1 MTPHTYLSPDLR
13 TLLENTVV
21 KARTAAESGASAAM
35 VALAVRDPKSPF
47 DAGSPQ
53 GRLRNGLRARARQL
67 GVSGEDDG
75 LRRVAEEVAYVQW
88 HRMLFAR
95 FLAEN
100 GLLVHPTGAPV
111 SLAEC
116 AELAPEEGEPDE
128 WMLAAR
134 YAAQMLPGIFPLED
148 PSAQV
153 RFSPDDRQNLEAL
166 LKSLPT
172 AVFIAED
179 ALGWVYQ
186 FWQTRRKAEVNQ
198 SGRKIGGED
207 ISPVT
212 QLFTEPYMVRFLLE
226 NSLGAWWA
234 ARHPGSPLLRSFD
247 YLRLRDDGTPA
258 AGTFPGWPD
267 RVAKVTMMDPS
278 CGSGHFLVVGF
289 GILRRMRMEEEGLSE
304 SAAAEAVLRDNLYG
318 LELDPRC
325 TQIAAFALAMAAWKA
340 GGVRALPVPHVVCCG
355 IPVQGQLETWREL
368 AEGNAKLRS
377 AMERLYELFR
387 NAPDLGSL
395 INPASLPTENR
406 MFTADYA
413 EVAPLLAKALA
424 AEKTKDDP
432 AAAVFGAAA
441 RGVAMAAELLA
452 GTYTLVATNVPY
464 LGSGRQ
470 TASVKAYCEARF
482 PRAKPD
488 LATCM
493 MARSL
498 ELAAAAGT
506 AALVTPQSW
515 LFLGPYR
522 KFRED
527 LLARCDLGII
537 AQLGPGAF
545 GAVSG
550 EVVTVNL
557 SILGNSHAAT
567 DGTFMAIDVSLIAGV
582 DEKARA
588 LVDSSLVGLQQSA
601 QFRNPD
607 ARIIASVA
615 ADLPLLS
622 HLATAYKGVAT
633 GDISRFVAR
642 FWEVRLAP
650 TAWVPFQGAPDDS
663 SCHYGGRSQALFW
676 ERGCGQ
682 LRAFAEAA
690 REQLH
695 DVDRRGNQVWGRRGV
710 AVGQMSSLRCTLY
723 TGDIF
728 DEGTAG
734 IVPTDE
740 AHLLAIWCFISSPEF
755 EAEVRRVDN
764 SSLKIPTK
772 TMLKVPFDLPHWQ
785 AVAAEKYPNG
795 LPEPYSNDPS
805 QWLFRGSPVGSTDP
819 LQVAVARLLGY
830 RWPDQPA
837 DDLDAQADTDGIVCV
852 PAVARELPAGER
864 LRKLLVAAWGDAWS
878 NATLDKLLADA
889 GCAGKSL
896 DAWLRDGFFPAH
908 CKRFDNR
915 PFIWHI
921 WDGHPAGFSA
931 LVNYHRLDRATLRKL
946 TFTYLGDWINAQK
959 ASVERQEAGAE
970 GRYAAAL
977 ALQVKL
983 KAIEEGAPPF
993 DIYVRWKPMH
1003 QQPIGWEPDINDGV
1017 RLNVRPFVNAG
1028 VLRSKFTVNWN
1039 KDRGANPD
1047 GSERINDLHPSIEE
1061 RRGARAAHGTR

>member
-47 DAGSPQ
+47 DAGSPH

-75 LRRVAEEVAYVQW
+75 FRRLSEEVAYVQW

-134 YAAQMLPGIFPLED
+134 YAAQMLPGIFPLDD

-153 RFSPDDRQNLEAL
+153 RFAPDNRQALEAL

-172 AVFIAED
+172 SVFAAED

-186 FWQTRRKAEVNQ
+186 FWQTQKKAEVNQ

-234 ARHPGSPLLRSFD
+234 ARHPGSPLVRSFE
-247 YLRLRDDGTPA
+247 YLRFRDDGTPA
-258 AGTFPGWPD
+258 AGSFPGWPD

-289 GILRRMRMEEEGLSE
+289 GMLRRMRMEEEGLSE

-325 TQIAAFALAMAAWKA
+325 TQIAAFALAMSAWKA

-355 IPVQGQLETWREL
+355 IPVQGQLETWREF
-368 AEGNAKLRS
+368 AGGNGALRS
-377 AMERLYELFR
+377 AMERLFELFR

-441 RGVAMAAELLA
+441 RGVAAAAELLA

-464 LGSGRQ
+464 LGRKSHEKVLLEHGD
-470 TASVKAYCEARF
+470 ASYRSSKADLSTMFVARTMIMACPGGSVALVSSQGWWELSSYTDFRRELLVHCWNVIASLGEEAWRTF
-482 PRAKPD
+482 GARGPRAVLNVISRLDTKD
-488 LATCM
+488 AEVAVLSATRHKSIEDKDRELQKGDVAFLPK
-493 MARSL
+493 AR
-498 ELAAAAGT
+498 
-506 AALVTPQSW
+506 
-515 LFLGPYR
+515 
-522 KFRED
+522 
-527 LLARCDLGII
+527 LLANPDHRI
-537 AQLGPGAF
+537 
-545 GAVSG
+545 S
-550 EVVTVNL
+550 
-557 SILGNSHAAT
+557 
-567 DGTFMAIDVSLIAGV
+567 VSLIDRGTLLSTYA
-582 DEKARA
+582 D
-588 LVDSSLVGLQQSA
+588 GLQG
-601 QFRNPD
+601 
-607 ARIIASVA
+607 I
-615 ADLPLLS
+615 
-622 HLATAYKGVAT
+622 ATADYP
-633 GDISRFVAR
+633 RFGRSV
-642 FWEVRLAP
+642 WEVP
-650 TAWVPFQGAPDDS
+650 SIGGAWAKQQGTVS
-663 SCHYGGRSQALFW
+663 ETMLYGGRTGLVYWEGGEGELSRSPQARIQGL
-676 ERGCGQ
+676 
-682 LRAFAEAA
+682 AA
-690 REQLH
+690 L
-695 DVDRRGNQVWGRRGV
+695 GRRGV
-710 AVGQMSSLRCTLY
+710 AVTQMRSLAVT
-723 TGDIF
+723 IF
-728 DEGTAG
+728 DGSLFDNNTAV
-734 IVPTDE
+734 ILPKDPN
-740 AHLLAIWCFISSPEF
+740 HLGAVWTFCMSDQFARSVRAIDQKV
-755 EAEVRRVDN
+755 AVTNATLV
-764 SSLKIPTK
+764 
-772 TMLKVPFDLPHWQ
+772 KVPFDLSHWQ

-795 LPEPYSNDPS
+795 LPEPFSNDPT
-805 QWLFRGSPVGSTDP
+805 QWFFKGDPVGSSDP
-819 LQVAVARLLGY
+819 LLVAVARLLAY
-830 RWPDQPA
+830 RWPDQVA
-837 DDLDAQADTDGIVCV
+837 DDLDPHADSDGIVCV

-889 GCAGKSL
+889 GYAGKSL

-946 TFTYLGDWINAQK
+946 TFTYLGDWIAAQK
-959 ASVERQEAGAE
+959 AAVEHQEAGAE

-1047 GSERINDLHPSIEE
+1047 GSGRINDLHPPIEE
-1061 RRGARAAHGTR
+1061 RRAARAAHGTR

>member
-21 KARTAAESGASAAM
+21 KARTAAESGANAAL
-35 VALAVRDPKSPF
+35 VALAVSDGKSPF

-67 GVSGEDDG
+67 GAAGEADG
-75 LRRVAEEVAYVQW
+75 LRRLAEEVAYVQW

-134 YAAQMLPGIFPLED
+134 YAAQMLPGIFPLDD

-153 RFSPDDRQNLEAL
+153 RYSPDDRQALEAL
-166 LKSLPT
+166 LKALPP
-172 AVFIAED
+172 AVFAAED

-186 FWQTRRKAEVNQ
+186 FWQTRRKADVNQ

-234 ARHPGSPLLRSFD
+234 ARRPGSPLLRTFD
-247 YLRLRDDGTPA
+247 YLRFRDDGTPA
-258 AGTFPGWPD
+258 AGAFPGWPD
-267 RVAKVTMMDPS
+267 TVAKVTMMDPS

-289 GILRRMRMEEEGLSE
+289 GMLRRMRMEEEGLSE
-304 SAAAEAVLRDNLYG
+304 AAAAEAVLRDNLYG

-368 AEGNAKLRS
+368 AGGNAKLKS

-464 LGSGRQ
+464 LGYRRQ
-470 TASVKAYCEARF
+470 AGVLKTHLDAAYGDARY
-482 PRAKPD
+482 D
-488 LATCM
+488 LATAFMQRCVALSAGCVAVVVPQHWSFTGAYEGFRKRLLSSYRLPLF
-493 MARSL
+493 ARLGARAFDGITGEIVSV
-498 ELAAAAGT
+498 
-506 AALVTPQSW
+506 ALT
-515 LFLGPYR
+515 FLVPKHPDAHSEICG
-522 KFRED
+522 
-527 LLARCDLGII
+527 
-537 AQLGPGAF
+537 
-545 GAVSG
+545 
-550 EVVTVNL
+550 
-557 SILGNSHAAT
+557 
-567 DGTFMAIDVSLIAGV
+567 IDVSDGADAAG
-582 DEKARA
+582 KAN
-588 LVDSSLVGLQQSA
+588 GLQTSA
-601 QFRNPD
+601 LAFVAQATQLRNPD
-607 ARIIASVA
+607 ARLTMQAGVGAQPLSSVA
-615 ADLPLLS
+615 S
-622 HLATAYKGVAT
+622 AYAGVLN
-633 GDISRFVAR
+633 GDTPRFVIS
-642 FWEVRLAP
+642 FWEVMEFGP
-650 TAWVPFQGAPDDS
+650 TWEFLQTTLSETG
-663 SCHYGGRSQALFW
+663 HYGGRSAAIRW
-676 ERGCGQ
+676 ERGVGQ
-682 LRAFAEAA
+682 LRAHAVEV
-690 REQLH
+690 REKLH
-695 DVDRRGNQVWGRRGV
+695 DADRRGNQAWGKWGVGVSSMGSLPVTIYTGEKFDSNV
-710 AVGQMSSLRCTLY
+710 AVVMPSDPNSL
-723 TGDIF
+723 
-728 DEGTAG
+728 A
-734 IVPTDE
+734 
-740 AHLLAIWCFISSPEF
+740 AIWCFCSDPTF
-755 EAEVRRVDN
+755 HDAVRELDQSV
-764 SSLKIPTK
+764 
-772 TMLKVPFDLPHWQ
+772 KVTNATFGKVAFDLSYWQ
-785 AVAAEKYPNG
+785 SVAAEKYPNG
-795 LPEPYSNDPS
+795 LPEPFSNDPT
-805 QWLFRGSPVGSTDP
+805 QWLFNGNPVGSTDP

-830 RWPDQPA
+830 RWPDQPS
-837 DDLDAQADTDGIVCV
+837 DDLDAHADADGIVCI

-878 NATLDKLLADA
+878 NAVLDKLLADA
-889 GCAGKSL
+889 GYAGKSL
-896 DAWLRDGFFPAH
+896 DGWLRDGFFPAH

-946 TFTYLGDWINAQK
+946 TFTYLGDWITAQK
-959 ASVERQEAGAE
+959 AAVERQEAGAE

-977 ALQVKL
+977 ALQGKL
-983 KAIEEGAPPF
+983 KAIEEGVPPY

-1017 RLNVRPFVNAG
+1017 RLNVRPFVTAG

-1061 RRGARAAHGTR
+1061 RRAARMAHGSR

>member
-47 DAGSPQ
+47 DTGSPQ

-75 LRRVAEEVAYVQW
+75 FRRVAEEVAYVQW

-153 RFSPDDRQNLEAL
+153 RFAPDDRQTLEAL

-234 ARHPGSPLLRSFD
+234 ARHPGSPLLRTFD

-289 GILRRMRMEEEGLSE
+289 GMLRRMRMEEEGLSE

-413 EVAPLLAKALA
+413 DVAPLLAKALA

-441 RGVAMAAELLA
+441 RGVAMAAGLLSA
-452 GTYTLVATNVPY
+452 SYTLVATNVPY
-464 LGSGRQ
+464 LVRLRQ
-470 TASVKAYCEARF
+470 SEFLMAYCDDHHNDARL
-482 PRAKPD
+482 D
-488 LATCM
+488 LATVFVDRC
-493 MARSL
+493 
-498 ELAAAAGT
+498 LALCERGASC
-506 AALVTPQSW
+506 ALVTPQGW
-515 LFLGPYR
+515 LFLDKYK
-522 KFRED
+522 KFRRRLLD
-527 LLARCDLGII
+527 TVGWNFLARLGTN
-537 AQLGPGAF
+537 AF
-545 GAVSG
+545 TSISG
-550 EVVTVNL
+550 EVVNV
-557 SILGNSHAAT
+557 ILLVLTRGGGVEGNISGADATAAAT
-567 DGTFMAIDVSLIAGV
+567 SAEKDRSLRHNPLLTATQSSQRGATDSRVTLGATESMALLNRYCTSFHGISTTDY
-582 DEKARA
+582 ARFGRNFWELSA
-588 LVDSSLVGLQQSA
+588 LTKGWVRQQSTVKA
-601 QFRNPD
+601 IVEF
-607 ARIIASVA
+607 
-615 ADLPLLS
+615 
-622 HLATAYKGVAT
+622 
-633 GDISRFVAR
+633 
-642 FWEVRLAP
+642 
-650 TAWVPFQGAPDDS
+650 
-663 SCHYGGRSQALFW
+663 GGREKILFW
-676 ERGCGQ
+676 EDGRGGIDA
-682 LRAFAEAA
+682 LRRAGSPVVVTGLEA
-690 REQLH
+690 
-695 DVDRRGNQVWGRRGV
+695 WGRQGV
-710 AVGQMSSLRCTLY
+710 AVSQMGALAATLY
-723 TGDIF
+723 Q
-728 DEGTAG
+728 GTAFDDNTA
-734 IVPTDE
+734 V
-740 AHLLAIWCFISSPEF
+740 LLPKNQDDLPAIWAFASSPRFAE
-755 EAEVRRVDN
+755 EVRRIDQSIKVTYPT
-764 SSLKIPTK
+764 LAKI
-772 TMLKVPFDLPHWQ
+772 PFDLPHWQ
-785 AVAAEKYPNG
+785 KVAAEKYPNG
-795 LPEPYSNDPS
+795 LLDPISNDPT
-805 QWLFRGSPVGSTDP
+805 QWLFEGNPVGSSDP
-819 LQVAVARLLGY
+819 LLVAVARLLGF
-830 RWPDQPA
+830 RWPDQVA
-837 DDLDAQADTDGIVCV
+837 DDLDAYADADGIVCV
-852 PAVARELPAGER
+852 PAVARELPAAER
-864 LRKLLVAAWGDAWS
+864 LRKLLVAVWGDAWS
-878 NATLDKLLADA
+878 NAALDKLLADA
-889 GCAGKSL
+889 GYAGKSL

-908 CKRFDNR
+908 NKRFDNR

-959 ASVERQEAGAE
+959 AAVEHQEAGAE

-977 ALQVKL
+977 ALQGKL

-1028 VLRSKFTVNWN
+1028 VLRSKFTVHWN

-1061 RRGARAAHGTR
+1061 RRAARAAHGTR

>member
-1 MTPHTYLSPDLR
+1 MTPHSYLSPDLR

-134 YAAQMLPGIFPLED
+134 YAAQMLPGIFPLDD

-153 RFSPDDRQNLEAL
+153 RYSPDDRQALEAL
-166 LKSLPT
+166 LKALPP
-172 AVFIAED
+172 AVFAAED

-289 GILRRMRMEEEGLSE
+289 GMLRRMRMEEEGLSE

-355 IPVQGQLETWREL
+355 IQVQGQLETWREL

-464 LGSGRQ
+464 LLRRKQSEVLARF
-470 TASVKAYCEARF
+470 CEAHHGL
-482 PRAKPD
+482 ASQD
-488 LATCM
+488 LAT
-493 MARSL
+493 AFLERSL
-498 ELAAAAGT
+498 SLCSPGGAVAA
-506 AALVTPQSW
+506 VTPQLW
-515 LFLGPYR
+515 FFLEAYADLRARLLHEIRFG
-522 KFRED
+522 
-527 LLARCDLGII
+527 LLAGLG
-537 AQLGPGAF
+537 ARAF
-545 GAVSG
+545 ETIGG
-550 EVVTVNL
+550 EIVNV
-557 SILGNSHAAT
+557 A
-567 DGTFMAIDVSLIAGV
+567 LIALINSKPSPTHTCAFLAV
-582 DEKARA
+582 DAAPDAQSKATA
-588 LVDSSLVGLQQSA
+588 LRSMPVQLAEQRTQHSNPSHRITGAAHAGRTLVGK
-601 QFRNPD
+601 
-607 ARIIASVA
+607 VA
-615 ADLPLLS
+615 
-622 HLATAYKGVAT
+622 HAYKGLGT
-633 GDISRFVAR
+633 GDDPRFSRS
-642 FWEVRLAP
+642 FWELDAIPADWRRLQTSPAGAAEFEGASLVLDWPRLIRPGNPGVYIRGEPTWGHQGVIVRLMGALPAALSLGQPFDQNVSVLLPGDGRDLAP
-650 TAWVPFQGAPDDS
+650 LY
-663 SCHYGGRSQALFW
+663 C
-676 ERGCGQ
+676 
-682 LRAFAEAA
+682 FA
-690 REQLH
+690 
-695 DVDRRGNQVWGRRGV
+695 
-710 AVGQMSSLRCTLY
+710 
-723 TGDIF
+723 
-728 DEGTAG
+728 
-734 IVPTDE
+734 
-740 AHLLAIWCFISSPEF
+740 SSPDF
-755 EAEVRRVDN
+755 AIAVRQIDKG
-764 SSLKIPTK
+764 LKVTNG
-772 TMLKVPFDLPHWQ
+772 TLDQVPFDLPHWQ
-785 AVAAEKYPNG
+785 AVAAERYPNG
-795 LPEPYSNDPS
+795 LPEPYSNDPT
-805 QWLFRGSPVGSTDP
+805 QWLFKGNPVGSPDP

-830 RWPDQPA
+830 RWPDQVA
-837 DDLDAQADTDGIVCV
+837 DDLDAHVDSDGIVCV
-852 PAVARELPAGER
+852 PAVARELPAAER
-864 LRKLLVAAWGDAWS
+864 LRKLLVAAWGDDWS
-878 NATLDKLLADA
+878 NAVLDKLLADA
-889 GCAGKSL
+889 GYAGKSL

-908 CKRFDNR
+908 NKRFDNR

-946 TFTYLGDWINAQK
+946 TFTYLGDWITAQK
-959 ASVERQEAGAE
+959 AAVEHQEAAAE

-977 ALQVKL
+977 ALQGKL
-983 KAIEEGAPPF
+983 KAIEEGTPPF

-1061 RRGARAAHGTR
+1061 RRAARAAHGTR